1 MEARTRERKQVA
13 MQVLIV
19 EDDVRLAQAL
29 AHILAEN
36 GYQTDVVHDG
46 ASGLAYAE
54 CGDYDVII
62 LDVMLP
68 KMDGFAV
75 VAQLRRKSISV
86 PVLLLTARD
95 AVPDKITGLD
105 SGADDYMTKPF
116 APAELLAH
124 LRALTRRQGEVLFE
138 KLAAGDLVLN
148 LESYDLACGSKSIHL
163 SYKEFSL
170 AKVLMANAGQ
180 VVSKDMLIAKVWGRG
195 VERRRQQRGGLRV
208 VSAQE
213 DEVPGI
219 DGAHRDAAARGLPV
233 RGRCRARRRLGK
245 RGPSMLKKLRVKF
258 IALNMATV
266 AVVLAVVFT
275 AICVIDYQQS
285 VARVHET
292 LDAALAHAGDA
303 GGGPS
308 SGTQP
313 GAQVPADAA
322 RANGMPPEIGGKRGG
337 SDPAIP
343 VAVFSVE
350 ADGSLAAVQ
359 TRTTASIADDVLAQ
373 AAAAL
378 ADQPD
383 GSGSLVGLGL
393 FYEKRTV
400 GGAAYLAFADMSAA
414 SGWQTLAVTLAGV
427 GAAALAAFFVISMFF
442 SRWALAPVDRAWRQQ
457 RRFVADASHDLKTP
471 LTVIL
476 ANTSILLEH
485 PERSIASQSQWIES
499 TQHEAQQMQGLVG
512 DLLLLAQVDEGAA
525 PPPMERLDLTDLVE
539 GELLQF
545 ESVAFER
552 AVDLQS
558 QLDESVMV
566 RGNAMRLRKLVG
578 TLLDNACKYADDG
591 GSVNVSLRQSVRRI
605 ELAVHNTGFAIAPE
619 DLPHVF
625 DRFYRADKAR
635 TRDDSGYG
643 LGLAIAHA
651 IAEEHG
657 GNLAAASDDE
667 RGTTFTL
674 TLPTL
679 PA

>member
-1 MEARTRERKQVA
+1 
-13 MQVLIV
+13 
-19 EDDVRLAQAL
+19 
-29 AHILAEN
+29 
-36 GYQTDVVHDG
+36 
-46 ASGLAYAE
+46 
-54 CGDYDVII
+54 
-62 LDVMLP
+62 
-68 KMDGFAV
+68 
-75 VAQLRRKSISV
+75 
-86 PVLLLTARD
+86 
-95 AVPDKITGLD
+95 
-105 SGADDYMTKPF
+105 
-116 APAELLAH
+116 
-124 LRALTRRQGEVLFE
+124 
-138 KLAAGDLVLN
+138 
-148 LESYDLACGSKSIHL
+148 
-163 SYKEFSL
+163 
-170 AKVLMANAGQ
+170 
-180 VVSKDMLIAKVWGRG
+180 
-195 VERRRQQRGGLRV
+195 
-208 VSAQE
+208 
-213 DEVPGI
+213 
-219 DGAHRDAAARGLPV
+219 
-233 RGRCRARRRLGK
+233 
-245 RGPSMLKKLRVKF
+245 MLKKLRVKF

-292 LDAALAHAGDA
+292 LDAALAHTGDA

-308 SGTQP
+308 SDGQP
-313 GAQVPADAA
+313 GGQAPTDAA
-322 RANGMPPEIGGKRGG
+322 RANGTPPEIGGKRGG

-383 GSGSLVGLGL
+383 GSGSLDGLGL

-400 GGAAYLAFADMSAA
+400 GDAAYLAFADMNAA
-414 SGWQTLAVTLAGV
+414 SSWQTLAVTLAGV

-635 TRDDSGYG
+635 TRDESGYG